1 MPTGVPSAASR
12 DAGRY
17 LCNYL
22 SWRAIE
28 QVQDARSKSQNPR
41 LAAFIH
47 VPLVPRGTPQ
57 IHKGATP
64 RVTLD
69 DLVDAGEAILLAM
82 IRLVRQA
89 APPDIESPTRQD
101 VRAVA

>member
-1 MPTGVPSAASR
+1 VPSAASR

-28 QVQDARSKSQNPR
+28 TVDDKRGNRRGPR

-47 VPLVPRGTPQ
+47 VPLVPRITQ
-57 IHKGATP
+57 QQRKGSGP
-64 RVTLD
+64 RLTLD
-69 DLVDAGEAILLAM
+69 DLVRAGEALLMTTIKLA
-82 IRLVRQA
+82 RHTL
-89 APPDIESPTRQD
+89 
-101 VRAVA
+101 

>member
-1 MPTGVPSAASR
+1 MPSATSR

-28 QVQDARSKSQNPR
+28 QVQQARNKSQHPR

-57 IHKGATP
+57 IHKGAKA

-69 DLVDAGEAILLAM
+69 DLVDAGEAILLTM
-82 IRLVRQA
+82 IHLARQA
-89 APPDIESPTRQD
+89 APQQAESVQPR